1 MLEVLLA
8 FLRLGCMSFGGPA
21 AHLAYFRDE
30 FVRRR
35 GWLSEAHFAQCI
47 SITQLLPGPASS
59 QTGMLIGLLRAGW
72 GGAVAA
78 WIGFTLPSAALMTAF
93 AIYQPHAFA
102 RLGWLH
108 GLLVVAVAVVAQAI
122 LTMRRALIADFSQLV
137 LAFGTCAAMLLLP
150 YPATAPA
157 AIGLCAATGLFFT
170 RGKTERVEPL
180 PLCSS
185 RKGAVFAAGL
195 FLALLIGLGAAA
207 RASHDPYLT
216 LASRLYQV
224 GSLVFGGGHVVLPL
238 LHAEVVHSGMA
249 SSQKMIAGYAAAQAM
264 PGPLFTLSSYVGAMV
279 YDGALGVRGALV
291 ATLAIFLPSF
301 LLIAAIAPFYTNLA
315 ANPRFARALAGANA
329 SVVGLLA
336 SAFVSPIWTN
346 AVHDVEDA
354 LFAAA
359 AFAALTLL
367 RWPAWIVV
375 ALAAGAG
382 AFVFR

>member
-21 AHLAYFRDE
+21 AHLAYFREE

-35 GWLSEAHFAQCI
+35 GWLSQAQFAQCI

-72 GGAVAA
+72 PGAVGA

-93 AIYQPHAFA
+93 AIYGPRGFAHA
-102 RLGWLH
+102 GWLH

-122 LTMRRALIADFSQLV
+122 LTMRRALISDLPQLV
-137 LAFGTCAAMLLLP
+137 FAIATCAAMLLAP
-150 YPATAPA
+150 YPATAPL
-157 AIGLCAATGLFFT
+157 AIGLCAAAALAVT
-170 RGKTERVEPL
+170 RAKTERSEPL
-180 PLCSS
+180 ALHRS
-185 RKGAVFAAGL
+185 RRGAIVAAGVFVAL
-195 FLALLIGLGAAA
+195 LAGLALSARAFHNPYVVLAA
-207 RASHDPYLT
+207 R
-216 LASRLYQV
+216 LYDV

-238 LHAEVVHSGMA
+238 LNAEVVHAGMA

-279 YDGALGVRGALV
+279 YDGALGVRGAIV

-301 LLIAAIAPFYTNLA
+301 LLIAAIAPFYADLA
-315 ANPRFARALAGANA
+315 ASPRFSRALAGANA

-336 SAFVSPIWTN
+336 SAFVAPIWTN
-346 AVHDVEDA
+346 AVHTIADGA
-354 LFAAA
+354 FAAA
-359 AFAALTLL
+359 AFAALSYARL
-367 RWPAWIVV
+367 PAWLVV
-375 ALAAGAG
+375 ALAAAAG
-382 AFVFR
+382 ALVFR